1 MSTRV
6 FKTYIEWERASTFEE
21 IETWFCLPMQE
32 YLKMFDEQFVESET
46 AQGGLSGL
54 SWAFLFGAG

>member
-46 AQGGLSGL
+46 V
-54 SWAFLFGAG
+54 LFEAG